1 MPPVVRVEGSTV
13 RIITLDRPASRNA
26 LDGQL
31 LKAVVS
37 EVRQAS
43 ANSQVRA
50 LVLTGAG
57 SAFSAGGDL
66 RLIRQMQEDRDVRRA
81 VLDDSRSLFRVMLD
95 LDIPVVAAVN
105 GPAVGA
111 GCTLALMCDVVL
123 MAEDTYLADP
133 HVGVGLVPGDGGAVL
148 WPLLAGLPAAR
159 AYLLTGDRIPA
170 GEAHRLGLVHRTVPR
185 ERVVSD
191 AIQFAERLAGL
202 PVYAV
207 KATKRAL
214 NLHVA
219 TAAAAVFEYAHA
231 AEDRSF
237 DTVEHRAATDGLTRP
252 PRKSDQV
259 RDDE

>member
-1 MPPVVRVEGSTV
+1 MPPEIRVEGSTV

-31 LKAVVS
+31 LKSVLSAV
-37 EVRQAS
+37 RHLS
-43 ANSQVRA
+43 ANSEVRA

-66 RLIRQMQEDRDVRRA
+66 RLIRQMQEDEALRRA

-123 MAEDTYLADP
+123 IAEDTYLADP

-170 GEAHRLGLVHRTVPR
+170 GEAYRIGLVHRTVPR

-191 AIQFAERLAGL
+191 AIQFAERLASL

-219 TAAAAVFEYAHA
+219 AAAAAVFEYAHA
-231 AEDRSF
+231 AEERSF
-237 DTVEHRAATDGLTRP
+237 DTVEHRAATDGTAAPSRRTDRP
-252 PRKSDQV
+252 PNDG
-259 RDDE
+259 